1 VKDERISKEMNVV
14 KKYVLLYVFVAAV
27 ILGLMK
33 IIVFGFNLGLF
44 YVEGYM
50 IASSIIL
57 YSIVSLNRVG
67 IYDERAELRE
77 GRIYKYGFGLIF
89 IGGLW
94 THFYQILS
102 SALTQSAIVSITNT
116 LILIGFIVT
125 IILLKRKGLYANY
138 KYIEHSKSKYYLHV
152 LLNVLLIFVVFFG
165 IYQTVVLAINDT
177 VDCGLAIYFMAINAY
192 SFVMLSIEY
201 ILFSIYE
208 KNHYD
213 EMIDFEKRRP
223 NLMSKN
229 ALLFQIILFIFSTFS
244 SYVNYRMM
252 MITAGSLS
260 GQSGELARW
269 STMQTFTKIVA
280 VDFMII
286 SLMVSFIIYLYLV
299 KLIGKNK
306 LLSFFIKFSIAIFVI
321 NFIEYIFSF
330 VLQYLSASLDSF
342 DTFVSVITTYNQ
354 ISLFISLSISIV
366 YVVLGV
372 LLYLKNVPFKRLFL
386 TYSILVTLTN
396 HLLINLLFE
405 NNLRVLFTMRFISNL
420 IPSAL
425 ILLIIGLLSYHR
437 YQYPEQNNDITPELA
452 FDENS

>member
-27 ILGLMK
+27 ALGLLK
-33 IIVFGFNLGLF
+33 IIVFGFNLNLF
-44 YVEGYM
+44 YVEGF
-50 IASSIIL
+50 IILSSSIL
-57 YSIVSLNRVG
+57 YSIVSLNRLG
-67 IYDERAELRE
+67 IYDERAEQRE

-102 SALTQSAIVSITNT
+102 SALAQSAIVSVTNT

-125 IILLKRKGLYANY
+125 IVLLKRKGLYANY

-152 LLNVLLIFVVFFG
+152 LFNVLLIFVVFFG

-177 VDCGLAIYFMAINAY
+177 VDFGLAIYLMAIIAY

-201 ILFSIYE
+201 VLFSIYE

-213 EMIDFEKRRP
+213 ETIDFEKRRA

-229 ALLFQIILFIFSTFS
+229 AFLFQIILFVFSTFS
-244 SYVNYRMM
+244 SYINYRMM
-252 MITAGSLS
+252 MITAGSLNE
-260 GQSGELARW
+260 QSEELFRW
-269 STMQTFTKIVA
+269 STLQTFTKIVA

-286 SLMVSFIIYLYLV
+286 SLMVSFIIYLYLI

-306 LLSFFIKFSIAIFVI
+306 LLSFFLKFSIAVFAI

-330 VLQYLSASLDSF
+330 VLRYLNVSMDSY
-342 DTFVSVITTYNQ
+342 DMFVRIVTTYNQ
-354 ISLFISLSISIV
+354 ISIFISLSISMV

-386 TYSILVTLTN
+386 TYSILVTFTN
-396 HLLINLLFE
+396 HLFINLLFE
-405 NNLRVLFTMRFISNL
+405 NNLRVLFMMRFISNL

-425 ILLIIGLLSYHR
+425 ILIIIGLLSYHR
-437 YQYPEQNNDITPELA
+437 YQYSKLGDDVTLDLT